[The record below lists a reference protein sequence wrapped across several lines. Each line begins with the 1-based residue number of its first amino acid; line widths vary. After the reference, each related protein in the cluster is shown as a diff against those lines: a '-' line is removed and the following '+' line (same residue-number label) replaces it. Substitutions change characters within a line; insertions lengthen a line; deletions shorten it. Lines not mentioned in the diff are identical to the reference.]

1 MNQTDPDLPLAL
13 VAVQAT
19 VAGFAALGFISLV
32 PVATTP
38 GTFLIVVPVLGITS
52 SAGLLFAGRHV
63 AERAR
68 RVATQNALV
77 DPLTGLATRYAAEH
91 ALHAE
96 FAAALRGRPL
106 SVVLVRI
113 EQFPTFAGR
122 HGRPMADRLSRSA
135 GRVLKKHTRDMH
147 TTGQHGRHDGT
158 YLSVLSGVPLDGAC
172 TFAKRVRRDLMALPG
187 LPEPLVVSSSVVPYD
202 VSMKSADELVES
214 AERAL
219 AKGAQN
225 GGKIMVLGQLAEA
238 TAE

>member
-1 MNQTDPDLPLAL
+1 VNQTDPDLPLAL

-38 GTFLIVVPVLGITS
+38 GTFLIVVPMLGITS

-63 AERAR
+63 AARAR
-68 RVATQNALV
+68 RAAVVNALV
-77 DPLTGLATRYAAEH
+77 DSRTGLATQYAAAH
-91 ALHAE
+91 AVEAE
-96 FAAALRGRPL
+96 FAAAQRGRPL
-106 SVVLVRI
+106 SVVLFRI
-113 EQFPTFAGR
+113 EQFPSYAGR
-122 HGRPMADRLSRSA
+122 HGRPMADRLLRSA

-147 TTGQHGRHDGT
+147 TTGLHGRHEGT
-158 YLSVLSGVPLDGAC
+158 YLSILSGVPLDGAC
-172 TFAKRVRRDLMALPG
+172 IFAKRVRRDLMALPG

-202 VSMKSADELVES
+202 VSMKSAEELVEA

-219 AKGAQN
+219 AKGTEN
-225 GGKIMVLGQLAEA
+225 GGKIMVLGQLAVA